1 MFNHVDE
8 KMADEYV
15 FVAECR
21 NLRKIVN
28 ILTMSPYLKK
38 KEYIRLMFLFNQI
51 LERMEKEGQIQE
63 E

>member
-1 MFNHVDE
+1 MFNNVNE
-8 KMADEYV
+8 KEIEEFV
-15 FVAECR
+15 SVAECR
-21 NLRKIVN
+21 KLREIVN

-51 LERMEKEGQIQE
+51 LERLEKEGQIKE